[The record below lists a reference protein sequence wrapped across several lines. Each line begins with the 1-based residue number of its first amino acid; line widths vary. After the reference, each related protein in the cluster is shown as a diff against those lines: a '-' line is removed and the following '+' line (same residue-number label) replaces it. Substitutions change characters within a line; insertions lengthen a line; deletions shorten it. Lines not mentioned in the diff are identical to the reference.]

1 MNVLPSSSG
10 NMLMTLSDGALQCAN
25 ENIRRT
31 RFCFTFT
38 CYVLHVL
45 PFCKTFPVALTL
57 LKRETYW
64 SPPEGTLWL
73 EPEQT
78 LA

>member
-10 NMLMTLSDGALQCAN
+10 NMLMTLSDGALQCAETRGDVPWKSN
-25 ENIRRT
+25 PKTSNSKIRNVEIV
-31 RFCFTFT
+31 F
-38 CYVLHVL
+38 L
-45 PFCKTFPVALTL
+45 
-57 LKRETYW
+57 
-64 SPPEGTLWL
+64 PPEGTLWL